1 MDLYRLLCA
10 LSMGGLFCLA
20 LLLLFMRAPMQHE
33 WQSFRKAKLFTALA
47 RTDCSDV
54 TLKVNEDCASRKKS
68 NKI

>member
-1 MDLYRLLCA
+1 
-10 LSMGGLFCLA
+10 MGGQVCLA

-54 TLKVNEDCASRKKS
+54 TLKVNAE
-68 NKI
+68 